1 MAEGDLWEKETNLKN
16 AKEVVEKYEKEYRKE
31 GRRMEGENRE
41 MLGRF
46 TAKTLYRWNNRKFD

>member
-46 TAKTLYRWNNRKFD
+46 TAKTLYR